1 MFNDT
6 TINQTKAEIHKLHL
20 LIAELNARVEQFNR
34 VIVQARTQPTLS
46 ISDEMLRLLEPVKHI
61 ASDLEK
67 RIRAHEQEREQ
78 LHALQNISAVINSSL
93 DLNEVLRAV
102 MDAIISL
109 SGAER
114 GFLMLLEGGP
124 NSELKVQV
132 ARNMDRETIEKS
144 SFDISRSIVQSV
156 AKSGES
162 VVTINAQSDPRF
174 ASQES
179 IISYNL
185 RSILCV
191 PLKVREAITGVIYV
205 DNRIAAGIFGDT
217 HRDLMATFA
226 HQAAVAI
233 ENARLF
239 EQIRQQLSDI
249 TEMKNLM
256 DDVFA
261 SIASGVI
268 TIDTTNKI
276 TLFNRAAERILAMP
290 SKTILSQSVALLAE
304 TVNGVDAMV
313 AQVRQNGGQYNMEV
327 DTVIHR
333 RPGLTTLNMTFSPLR
348 DIQQEMLGVAVVLDD
363 ISEKKRLESVRRY
376 LPPALVDQVR
386 DIDGA
391 QRPQRRRMSVLFA
404 DIRGFSTISEQMEPE
419 KLVQIVNGYFT
430 IAAAAINVF
439 EGVIDKYMGD
449 AIMAEF
455 NTTLNPQDNHVERA
469 VRTAFMM
476 RSEVQKYHNELP
488 PDRRLNFGIGLHV
501 GEAVVGNVGSHF
513 RKDYSVIGDAVNLA
527 KRLQEIAAP
536 GQILITQAVYNE
548 VQTWVEVE
556 VLEPTQVKGRQAL
569 EQIYALIRQ
578 K

>member
-20 LIAELNARVEQFNR
+20 LIAELNARVEQFSR
-34 VIVQARTQPTLS
+34 VVVHARAQPTLGVG
-46 ISDEMLRLLEPVKHI
+46 DEMLRLLEPVKHI

-78 LHALQNISAVINSSL
+78 LHALQTISAVINSSL

-114 GFLMLLEGGP
+114 GFLMLIDGP
-124 NSELKVQV
+124 NTELKVQI

-156 AKSGES
+156 AKSGEP

-268 TIDTTNKI
+268 TIDTTDKI

-290 SKTILSQSVALLAE
+290 SKAILSQSLALLAE

-313 AQVRQNGGQYNMEV
+313 EQVRRNGGQYNMEV

-419 KLVQIVNGYFT
+419 NLVQIVNSYFT
-430 IAAAAINVF
+430 VAAAAINAF

-469 VRTAFMM
+469 VRTALMM
-476 RSEVQKYHNELP
+476 RSEVQRYHNELP

-527 KRLQEIAAP
+527 KRLQEIAGP

-548 VQTWVEVE
+548 VNHWVEVD

-569 EQIYALIRQ
+569 EQIYALIRR